1 MTGSRNPFDDLERL
15 FDELRRTFETSTQL
29 PESASVSRGLPGTTS
44 VNVDLED
51 RDDELLLTAELPGF
65 DEDDIDLRVTDHTL
79 HLDADHEEE
88 TSEEEDGEFV
98 RRERRRASVSRSI
111 RLPEAVDV
119 DDISATCNNGILTV
133 QMPKR
138 EPGSEG
144 TQIDVE

>member
-1 MTGSRNPFDDLERL
+1 MSGPRNPFDDLERL

-29 PESASVSRGLPGTTS
+29 PESGSLASKLPDTKS
-44 VNVDLED
+44 VNIDLED
-51 RDDELLLTAELPGF
+51 RDEELLLTAELPGF
-65 DEDDIDLRVTDHTL
+65 DEEDIDLRVTDHTL
-79 HLDADHEEE
+79 HLEAEHEEE
-88 TSEEEDGEFV
+88 TSEEEAGEFV

-111 RLPEAVDV
+111 RLPEPVDV

-144 TQIDVE
+144 TQIDVN